1 MWAII
6 LLLVLTSVILLI
18 CSIFQCQ
25 QKKELA
31 CRLHKE
37 NEALEKAESFAD
49 ALFRTAHA
57 YIVLIDADFVVLKT
71 NYYTLTDTIAALDK
85 KRLGDLLHCSNAIS
99 SLGGCGTSEMCKLCP
114 IRHAIQHTL
123 DTHTNFR
130 NMRVSLDIVD
140 EGKDPVVMDVSI
152 SGSYLPIDEKP
163 AVILTIYD
171 ITEFT
176 KKEAED

>member
-6 LLLVLTSVILLI
+6 LLVILISLVLLI
-18 CSIFQCQ
+18 CSVFQCQ

-31 CRLHKE
+31 CRLTKE
-37 NEALEKAESFAD
+37 NEALENAEKLTD

-71 NYYTLTDTIAALDK
+71 NYYTLTDTIAALDR
-85 KRLGDLLHCSNAIS
+85 KRLGDLLHCSNAMCS
-99 SLGGCGTSEMCKLCP
+99 PGGCGTSEMCKLCP

-123 DTHTNFR
+123 DTHTDFR
-130 NMRVSLDIVD
+130 NLRTSLHIMD
-140 EGKDPVVMDVSI
+140 EEKDPVRIDVSI
-152 SGSYLPIDEKP
+152 SGSYFPIDGKP
-163 AVILTIYD
+163 GAVLTIYD

-176 KKEAED
+176 KSKAED